1 MTSNKQKKKP
11 SHSSWRNVLILI
23 IMAAAYV
30 YGWRV
35 TQIDLK
41 ALISDVADVG
51 PIMKGLVTPIL
62 LSQPEQEDWIKTH
75 FHAPCTDSPPPQ
87 LEVSSDAYFT
97 LSTTCGNVG
106 DEVLLDGY
114 NFYPGAEGRINWVIV
129 NTRVLIKRITVDDRG
144 EIHTSF
150 KVPEA
155 GAGMEPDSFRVEVRA
170 KWRAGALR
178 PDPVLTQTLEKMVE
192 TIFLALMATT
202 FAIVVALPLSFFGA
216 RNIMARTK
224 LGTAIYYITRTFFN
238 ILRSIEPLIMAIV
251 FAVWV
256 GIGPFAGVLALTV
269 HSIAALG
276 KLYSES
282 IESIDPGPI
291 EAVTAT
297 GANTLQTI
305 VYAVIPQ
312 IMPQYLAF
320 TIYRWDINVR
330 MSTIIGFVGGGGI
343 GFVLQQRINLMRYRE
358 AATAVWAIAIVVA
371 TMDYISAKLRERL
384 I

>member
-1 MTSNKQKKKP
+1 MQLEKKKP
-11 SHSSWRNVLILI
+11 FYTSWRTMLLLI
-23 IMAAAYV
+23 IMAFAYV
-30 YGWRV
+30 YGWKV
-35 TQIDLK
+35 TDIDLK
-41 ALISDVADVG
+41 SLIGDVADVG
-51 PIMKGLVTPIL
+51 PIMKGLVTPVL
-62 LSQPEQEDWIKTH
+62 LSQPEHEDWIKVH
-75 FHAPCTDSPPPQ
+75 FHSPSSTTPPDQ
-87 LEVSSDAYFT
+87 MDPSSDAYFT
-97 LSTTCGNVG
+97 LSKMSG
-106 DEVLLDGY
+106 DIGETINLDGY
-114 NFYPGAEGRINWVIV
+114 NFEPGAEGRLNWVVV
-129 NTRVLIKRITVDDRG
+129 NTRVLIRRITVDENG
-144 EIHTSF
+144 EIHTTF
-150 KVPEA
+150 MVPEA
-155 GAGMEPDSFRVEVRA
+155 GEGMDPDSFRVEVRTT
-170 KWRAGALR
+170 WRAGGLR

-202 FAIVVALPLSFFGA
+202 FAIVIAVPVSFFGA
-216 RNIMARTK
+216 HNIMTRTK
-224 LGTAIYYITRTFFN
+224 AGTVVYYITRMFFN

-256 GIGPFAGVLALTV
+256 GIGPFAGVLALTI

-297 GANTLQTI
+297 GGNTLQVI
-305 VYAVIPQ
+305 MYAVIPQ
-312 IMPQYLAF
+312 IVPQYLAF

-343 GFVLQQRINLMRYRE
+343 GFILQQRINLMRYRQ

-371 TMDYISAKLRERL
+371 TMDYVSAKMREKL

>member
-1 MTSNKQKKKP
+1 MAPHKQNKKP
-11 SHSSWRNVLILI
+11 RHSSWRNVLIVI
-23 IMAAAYV
+23 ILAVAYV
-30 YGWRV
+30 YGWRI
-35 TQIDLK
+35 TQINLK
-41 ALISDVADVG
+41 DLISDVADVG
-51 PIMKGLVTPIL
+51 PIMKGLVSPVL

-75 FHAPCTDSPPPQ
+75 FQVPCTDSPPPQ
-87 LEVSSDAYFT
+87 LEPSSEAYFT
-97 LSTTCGNVG
+97 LSKTCGNIG
-106 DEVLLDGY
+106 DQVALDGY
-114 NFYPGAEGRINWVIV
+114 NFYPGAEARINWVIV
-129 NTRVLIKRITVDDRG
+129 NTRVLIKRIVVDENG
-144 EIHTSF
+144 EIHTTF

-155 GAGMEPDSFRVEVRA
+155 GEGMEPDSFRAEVRA

-178 PDPVLTQTLEKMVE
+178 PDPILTQTLEKMVE

-202 FAIVVALPLSFFGA
+202 FAIVVALPVSFFGA
-216 RNIMARTK
+216 RNIMARTPV
-224 LGTAIYYITRTFFN
+224 GTAIYYLTRMFFN
-238 ILRSIEPLIMAIV
+238 VLRSIEPLIMAIV

-343 GFVLQQRINLMRYRE
+343 GFILQQRINLMRYRD

-371 TMDYISAKLRERL
+371 TMDYISAKLREKL

>member
-1 MTSNKQKKKP
+1 MQQKKGP
-11 SHSSWRNVLILI
+11 FYSSWRTILFVLI
-23 IMAAAYV
+23 AALAYI

-41 ALISDVADVG
+41 SLITDVADVG
-51 PIMKGLVTPIL
+51 PIMKGLITPVL
-62 LSQPEQEDWIKTH
+62 LSQPEHEDWIKTR
-75 FHAPCTDSPPPQ
+75 FQVPCTDTPPVQ
-87 LEVSSDAYFT
+87 LEVSSGPYFT
-97 LSTTCGNVG
+97 LSRTCGDIG
-106 DEVLLDGY
+106 DEISLDGY
-114 NFYPGAEGRINWVIV
+114 NFEPGAEGRINWVVV
-129 NTRVLIKRITVDDRG
+129 NTRTLIRRLTVDQNG
-144 EIHTSF
+144 EIHTTF

-155 GAGMEPDSFRVEVRA
+155 GRGMDPDSFRVEVRA
-170 KWRAGALR
+170 KWRAGGLR
-178 PDPVLTQTLEKMVE
+178 PDPVLTQTVDKMIE

-202 FAIVVALPLSFFGA
+202 FAIVIAIPLSFFGA
-216 RNIMARTK
+216 RNIMARTP
-224 LGTAIYYITRTFFN
+224 LGTVVYYITRTIFN

-256 GIGPFAGVLALTV
+256 GIGPFAGVLALSI

-312 IMPQYLAF
+312 IVPQYLAF

-343 GFVLQQRINLMRYRE
+343 GFILQQRINLMRYRE

-371 TMDYISAKLRERL
+371 TMDYLSAKLREKL